1 MVCFTFKHF
10 LIQFVCNNYNL
21 TIVFNNLHTNIII
34 VNRFSIFAASAKSYL
49 YVYAAKSCHFYNS
62 INYLRRKEK

>member
-10 LIQFVCNNYNL
+10 LIQFVFNNYNL

-49 YVYAAKSCHFYNS
+49 YV
-62 INYLRRKEK
+62 